1 MPRAHL
7 RSDILSL
14 DKADYS
20 QLLEAA
26 HTVAQILKRSFGA
39 KQVGMIFEGFEI
51 DYAHVK
57 LIPIRS
63 SSNTS
68 GSLQTKSLI
77 YQGEYHEKCPGYVS
91 SLQGPLAR
99 DPYDFFSSTETISK
113 ILQRKRREAPESWL
127 SPAKCTLD

>member
-14 DKADYS
+14 DQADYS

-39 KQVGMIFEGFEI
+39 NQVGMIFEGFEI

-68 GSLQTKSLI
+68 GSLQTKNLI
-77 YQGEYHEKCPGYVS
+77 YQGEYHEKYPGYVS

-99 DPYDFFSSTETISK
+99 APDDFFSDAETIWK
-113 ILQRKRREAPESWL
+113 ILQRKRREEPVSWI
-127 SPAKCTLD
+127 SPVKYTLD

>member
-7 RSDILSL
+7 QSDILSL

-20 QLLEAA
+20 QLIEAA
-26 HTVAQILKRSFGA
+26 HAVAQVLKRSFGA
-39 KQVGMIFEGFEI
+39 KQIGMIFEGFEI

-68 GSLQTKSLI
+68 GPFQTKDLI
-77 YQGEYHEKCPGYVS
+77 YQGEFHEKYTGYVS
-91 SLQGPLAR
+91 SLQGPVAR
-99 DPYDFFSSTETISK
+99 DTTALSSSAETIRN
-113 ILQRKRREAPESWL
+113 ILQRKKLKAPKL
-127 SPAKCTLD
+127 STQ